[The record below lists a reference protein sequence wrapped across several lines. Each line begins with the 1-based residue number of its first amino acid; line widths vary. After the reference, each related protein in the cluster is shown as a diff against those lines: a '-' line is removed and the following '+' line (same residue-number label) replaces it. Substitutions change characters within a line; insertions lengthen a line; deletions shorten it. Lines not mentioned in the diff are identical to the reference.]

1 MLSSVHIVSQAISTY
16 GWNSLA
22 KGLVFTKVLTTLKF
36 NLCEIDRDALLS
48 FAEGMKANQSIVNL
62 DFSYNNIKDNCGD
75 VLARIISD

>member
-1 MLSSVHIVSQAISTY
+1 MLTSVHIVSQTISSS

-22 KGLVFTKVLTTLKF
+22 KGLAFTKVLATLRF
-36 NLCEIDRDALLS
+36 NLCEIERDALLS
-48 FAEGMKANQSIVNL
+48 FAEGMKANRSIINL

>member
-1 MLSSVHIVSQAISTY
+1 MLGSVHIVSMNISSH
-16 GWNSLA
+16 GWTSLA
-22 KGLVFTKVLTTLKF
+22 KGLVFTKVLTSLRF
-36 NLCEIDRDALLS
+36 NLCEIERDALLA